1 MPRLASTFHLRS
13 GTAKEAKLKSRRKR
27 HARVKEKIR
36 TRGEIYICTNNK
48 TCLNTC
54 RELSN
59 LKWPSENIESTVI
72 ERVRQGARGRR
83 DGGQMKGK
91 EHRGERLHETVSTRR
106 VEEGH
111 IVGIIPNI
119 RVVRRRD
126 ETRAGVDSR
135 ARGFMNE
142 GGTLVAF

>member
-1 MPRLASTFHLRS
+1 
-13 GTAKEAKLKSRRKR
+13 
-27 HARVKEKIR
+27 
-36 TRGEIYICTNNK
+36 
-48 TCLNTC
+48 
-54 RELSN
+54 
-59 LKWPSENIESTVI
+59 
-72 ERVRQGARGRR
+72 
-83 DGGQMKGK
+83 MKGK